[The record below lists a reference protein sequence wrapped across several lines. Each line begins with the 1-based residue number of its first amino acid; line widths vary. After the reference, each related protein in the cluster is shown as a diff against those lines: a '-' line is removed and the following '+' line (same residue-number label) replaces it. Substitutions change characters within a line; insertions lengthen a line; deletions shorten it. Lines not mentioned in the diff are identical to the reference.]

1 MSGYVKTFK
10 DKDADKDKKM
20 NNNLMSF
27 NIDDNSLL

>member
-1 MSGYVKTFK
+1 MLKPLRIK
-10 DKDADKDKKM
+10 MQIKIKKM